1 MNGLRWNLEIFRY
14 NTEVSIAICCIFDK
28 IFRVWINIK
37 GLYSPVKYRGIW
49 MVKYGGSAMKYV
61 RSSIK
66 YGGSDMKYGWSPMK
80 FGNIGI
86 SITIW
91 FDVSSINYLGS
102 LMKYE
107 GSPLSSKILRVY
119 GRWITEGL
127 RCNMEGLRSYIES
140 LRCNTEVPD
149 VKWGSPMKYWRS
161 SIN

>member
-119 GRWITEGL
+119 AGEL
-127 RCNMEGLRSYIES
+127 RRVSDVIWRVSDVIWRVSEVILRVS
-140 LRCNTEVPD
+140 D
-149 VKWGSPMKYWRS
+149 VIRRSPM
-161 SIN
+161 